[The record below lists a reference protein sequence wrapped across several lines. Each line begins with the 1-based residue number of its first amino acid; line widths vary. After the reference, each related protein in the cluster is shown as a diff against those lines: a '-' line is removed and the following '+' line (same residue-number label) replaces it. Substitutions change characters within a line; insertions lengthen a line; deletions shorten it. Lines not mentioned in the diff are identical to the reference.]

1 MVYVYY
7 PHEHPWVDVK
17 RASAHPRGA
26 TSVWPLRIKRAID
39 ITVAAAGLVFLSPLI
54 AGVAVAIRLSM
65 GPPVLFRQ
73 HRPGHLGRPFTL
85 LKFRSMHSPEE
96 FGSFA
101 SEDQLVTGLGRVLRR
116 TSIDEI
122 PQLWNVLRGDMSLVG
137 PRPLAMEYLPLYSP
151 EQGRRHDM
159 LPGVT
164 GWAQVTG
171 RHDLRWEDRFK
182 RDVWYIDNWSLWL
195 DLKIMAMTAR
205 VLLSGTSV
213 IPPPEADFHGGA
225 PLDPP
230 S

>member
-1 MVYVYY
+1 M
-7 PHEHPWVDVK
+7 
-17 RASAHPRGA
+17 RA
-26 TSVWPLRIKRAID
+26 KRAID
-39 ITVAAAGLVFLSPLI
+39 IGVAASGLVFLSPLI

-73 HRPGHLGRPFTL
+73 HRPGYLGRPFTV

-116 TSIDEI
+116 TSLDEI

-159 LPGVT
+159 RPGVT
-164 GWAQVTG
+164 GWAQITG

-205 VLLSGTSV
+205 VLLSGAGTVAAPS
-213 IPPPEADFHGGA
+213 ANFGGQ
-225 PLDPP
+225 PQPDEP